1 MDRNTRLVKLGC
13 YSANI
18 TMSIVGNLSA
28 LLFLTFRNL
37 YGISYSLLGMLV
49 LINFATQLS
58 MDLLFSFFSHRFN
71 IQKTV
76 KFAPVL
82 SIVGLL
88 LFAAA
93 PFLFPN
99 AVYLGLSLGTVIF
112 SASSGLNEVLLS
124 PVIAALPSDNPER
137 EMSKLHSIYAW
148 GVVAVVVITTLFL
161 FIFKSENWYFLPI
174 LFTLVPLFSL
184 ITLFSSHLPHLDTP
198 EKASGAAAMLKNK
211 TLLLCVLAIFL
222 GGASEVTMAQ
232 WCSSYLE
239 QALGI
244 DKVWGDIFGAAAFA
258 VTLGLGR
265 SLYAKY
271 GSNIEKIL
279 FLSGVGAT
287 LCYVVCIISPLP
299 FLGLIA
305 CALTGLCVAMM
316 WPGSLVVSSSRIKVR
331 GVFVYAMMA
340 AGGDLGASIAP
351 QLVGI
356 VTDAV
361 TASTNAVNWASSLGL
376 TIEQLSMKLG
386 LAVGALFPLL
396 SIFVFLRLWRKKPKI
411 DELPPSLKSNV
422 R

>member
-1 MDRNTRLVKLGC
+1 MDKNTRFVKLGC
-13 YSANI
+13 YASNI
-18 TMSIVGNLSA
+18 TMSIVGNLPA
-28 LLFLTFRNL
+28 LLFLTFRHL
-37 YGISYSLLGMLV
+37 YGISYTLLGMLV
-49 LINFATQLS
+49 LVNYATQLS

-76 KFAPVL
+76 RFSPIL

-93 PFLFPN
+93 PFLFKN
-99 AVYLGLSLGTVIF
+99 AVYLGLVLGTILF
-112 SASSGLNEVLLS
+112 AAASGLNEVLLS
-124 PVIAALPSDNPER
+124 PVIAALPSKNTER
-137 EMSKLHSIYAW
+137 EVSKLHSIYAW
-148 GVVAVVVITTLFL
+148 GVVFVVVVTTLFL
-161 FIFKSENWYFLPI
+161 LLFQSTRWYYLPV
-174 LFTLVPLFSL
+174 LFTLIPLLAL
-184 ITLFSSHLPHLDTP
+184 ICFFSSYLPHLDTP
-198 EKASGAAAMLKNK
+198 ERASGALSMLKNK
-211 TLLLCVLAIFL
+211 TLLLCVFAIFL

-279 FLSGVGAT
+279 FLSGAGAT
-287 LCYVVCIISPLP
+287 LCYLACVLSPFP
-299 FLGLIA
+299 MLGLIA
-305 CALTGLCVAMM
+305 CALTGLCTAMM
-316 WPGSLVVSSSRIKVR
+316 WPGSLVVCSSRVTTG
-331 GVFVYAMMA
+331 GVFVFAMMA
-340 AGGDLGASIAP
+340 AGGDLGAAIGP

-361 TASTNAVNWASSLGL
+361 TAMPRATVWASDLGL
-376 TIEQLSMKLG
+376 TLEQLGMKFG

-396 SIFVFLRLWRKKPKI
+396 SIFVFWRLWRKKPAKNG
-411 DELPPSLKSNV
+411 LPLAEK
-422 R
+422 

>member
-13 YSANI
+13 YSSNI

-28 LLFLTFRNL
+28 LLFLTFRSL

-58 MDLLFSFFSHRFN
+58 MDLLFSFFSHKFN

-76 KFAPVL
+76 KLAPVL
-82 SIVGLL
+82 SIIGLL

-93 PFLFPN
+93 PFLFKN

-112 SASSGLNEVLLS
+112 SAASGLNEVLLS
-124 PVIAALPSDNPER
+124 PVIAALPSENPER
-137 EMSKLHSIYAW
+137 EMSKLHSVYAW

-161 FIFKSENWYFLPI
+161 LIFKPTRWYFLPI
-174 LFTLVPLFSL
+174 LFSIVPLCAL
-184 ITLFSSHLPHLDTP
+184 IFFFSSHLPHLDTP
-198 EKASGAAAMLKNK
+198 ERASGAVSMLKNK

-271 GSNIEKIL
+271 GKNIEKIL
-279 FLSGVGAT
+279 FFSGVGAT
-287 LCYVVCIISPLP
+287 LCYVVCIVSPLP
-299 FLGLIA
+299 ILGLIA

-316 WPGSLVVSSSRIKVR
+316 WPGSLVVSSARITTG

-340 AGGDLGASIAP
+340 SGGDLGAAVGP

-361 TASTNAVNWASSLGL
+361 TTMPSAVSWASSLGL

-386 LAVGALFPLL
+386 LAIGALFPLL
-396 SIFVFLRLWRKKPKI
+396 SIFVFLRIWRTKQKLNEFPLA
-411 DELPPSLKSNV
+411 ENQ
-422 R
+422 

>member
-13 YSANI
+13 YSSNI

-28 LLFLTFRNL
+28 LLFLTFRSL

-49 LINFATQLS
+49 LINFATQLA
-58 MDLLFSFFSHRFN
+58 MDLLFSFFSHKFN

-76 KFAPVL
+76 KLAPVL
-82 SIVGLL
+82 SIIGLL
-88 LFAAA
+88 LFAAS
-93 PFLFPN
+93 PFLFKN

-112 SASSGLNEVLLS
+112 SAASGLNEVLLS
-124 PVIAALPSDNPER
+124 PVIAALPSKNPER

-161 FIFKSENWYFLPI
+161 LIFKPTRWYFLPI
-174 LFTLVPLFSL
+174 LFSIVPLCAL
-184 ITLFSSHLPHLDTP
+184 IFFFSSHLPHLDTP
-198 EKASGAAAMLKNK
+198 ERASGALSMLKNK

-271 GSNIEKIL
+271 GNNIEKIL
-279 FLSGVGAT
+279 FLSAVGAT
-287 LCYVVCIISPLP
+287 LCYVVCIVSPLP
-299 FLGLIA
+299 ILGLIA

-316 WPGSLVVSSSRIKVR
+316 WPGSLVVSSARITTG
-331 GVFVYAMMA
+331 GVFIYAMMA
-340 AGGDLGASIAP
+340 AGGDLGAAVGP

-356 VTDAV
+356 VTDAI
-361 TASTNAVNWASSLGL
+361 TTLPSALSWASSLGL

-386 LAVGALFPLL
+386 LSIGALFPLL
-396 SIFVFLRLWRKKPKI
+396 SIFVFLRIWRTKPKSN
-411 DELPPSLKSNV
+411 ELPLAEN
-422 R
+422 

>member
-13 YSANI
+13 YSSNI

-28 LLFLTFRNL
+28 LLFLTFRSL
-37 YGISYSLLGMLV
+37 YNISYSLLGMLV
-49 LINFATQLS
+49 LINFATQLA
-58 MDLLFSFFSHRFN
+58 MDLLFSFFSHKFN

-76 KFAPVL
+76 KLAPVL
-82 SIVGLL
+82 SIIGLL
-88 LFAAA
+88 VFATA
-93 PFLFPN
+93 PFFFKN
-99 AVYLGLSLGTVIF
+99 TVYLGLAFGTIIF
-112 SASSGLNEVLLS
+112 SAASGLNEVLLS
-124 PVIAALPSDNPER
+124 PVIAALPSENPER

-161 FIFKSENWYFLPI
+161 LIFKSAKWYFLPI
-174 LFTLVPLFSL
+174 FFSIVPLCAL
-184 ITLFSSHLPHLDTP
+184 IFFFSSHLPHLDTP
-198 EKASGAAAMLKNK
+198 ERASGALSMLKNK
-211 TLLLCVLAIFL
+211 TLLLCVFAIFL

-271 GSNIEKIL
+271 GNNIEKIL

-287 LCYVVCIISPLP
+287 LCYVVCIVSPLP
-299 FLGLIA
+299 ILGLIA

-316 WPGSLVVSSSRIKVR
+316 WPGSLVVSSARITTG

-340 AGGDLGASIAP
+340 AGGDLGAAIGP

-361 TASTNAVNWASSLGL
+361 TTMPSAVSWASSLGL

-386 LAVGALFPLL
+386 LFIGALFPLI
-396 SIFVFLRLWRKKPKI
+396 SIFVFLRIWRTKPKAN
-411 DELPPSLKSNV
+411 ELPLAEN
-422 R
+422 

>member
-13 YSANI
+13 YSSNI

-28 LLFLTFRNL
+28 LLFLTFRSL

-49 LINFATQLS
+49 LINFATQLA
-58 MDLLFSFFSHRFN
+58 MDLLFSFFSHKFN

-76 KFAPVL
+76 KLAPVL
-82 SIVGLL
+82 SIIGLL
-88 LFAAA
+88 LFAAS
-93 PFLFPN
+93 PFLFKN

-112 SASSGLNEVLLS
+112 SAASGLNEVLLS
-124 PVIAALPSDNPER
+124 PVIAALPSKNPER

-161 FIFKSENWYFLPI
+161 LIFKPTRWYFLPI
-174 LFTLVPLFSL
+174 LFSIVPLCAL
-184 ITLFSSHLPHLDTP
+184 IFFFSSHLPHLDTP
-198 EKASGAAAMLKNK
+198 ERASGARSMLKNK

-271 GSNIEKIL
+271 GNNIEKIL
-279 FLSGVGAT
+279 FLSAVGAT
-287 LCYVVCIISPLP
+287 LCYVVCIVSPLP
-299 FLGLIA
+299 ILGLIA

-316 WPGSLVVSSSRIKVR
+316 WPGSLVVSSARITTG
-331 GVFVYAMMA
+331 GVFIYAMMA
-340 AGGDLGASIAP
+340 AGGDLGAAVGP

-356 VTDAV
+356 VTDAI
-361 TASTNAVNWASSLGL
+361 TTLPSALSWASSLGL

-386 LAVGALFPLL
+386 LSIGALFPLL
-396 SIFVFLRLWRKKPKI
+396 SIFVFLRIWRTKPKSN
-411 DELPPSLKSNV
+411 ELPLAEN
-422 R
+422 

>member
-1 MDRNTRLVKLGC
+1 MDKNTRFVKLGC
-13 YSANI
+13 YASNI
-18 TMSIVGNLSA
+18 TMSIVGNLSP

-37 YGISYSLLGMLV
+37 YGVSYSLLGMLV

-58 MDLLFSFFSHRFN
+58 MDLLFSFFSHKFN

-76 KFAPVL
+76 KLSPVL

-124 PVIAALPSDNPER
+124 PVIAALPSENPER

-148 GVVAVVVITTLFL
+148 GVVAVVVFTTLFL
-161 FIFKSENWYFLPI
+161 LIFKSTRWYFLPV
-174 LFTLVPLFSL
+174 LFALVPLCAL
-184 ITLFSSHLPHLDTP
+184 IFFFSSHLPHLDTP
-198 EKASGAAAMLKNK
+198 KRASGAAAMLKNK
-211 TLLLCVLAIFL
+211 TLLLCVFAIFL

-271 GSNIEKIL
+271 GNNIEKIL
-279 FLSGVGAT
+279 FLSGIGAT
-287 LCYVVCIISPLP
+287 LCYAVCILSPLP
-299 FLGLIA
+299 IFGLIA

-316 WPGSLVVSSSRIKVR
+316 WPGCLVVSSARITTG

-340 AGGDLGASIAP
+340 AGGDMGAALGP

-356 VTDAV
+356 VTDVV
-361 TASTNAVNWASSLGL
+361 TTAPSAAAWASGLGL
-376 TIEQLSMKLG
+376 TLEQLGMKFG
-386 LAVGALFPLL
+386 LAIGALFPLL
-396 SIFVFLRLWRKKPKI
+396 SIFVFWRLWKKKPQ
-411 DELPPSLKSNV
+411 ENPLPLAEK
-422 R
+422 